1 MSPAVAGETDADVG
15 GNEEDD
21 EQQKIEAGK
30 NGLTAQLL
38 VLMEH
43 YKQKDPVGMP
53 GAPIQDPQDIPQM
66 KNNIGMGT
74 MTMRN
79 AKAYGLS
86 KFRLDRMKVDVKAMK
101 VSTGRQTGS
110 LSL

>member
-15 GNEEDD
+15 VNGEDD
-21 EQQKIEAGK
+21 AQQKIEAGK

-38 VLMEH
+38 MLMEH